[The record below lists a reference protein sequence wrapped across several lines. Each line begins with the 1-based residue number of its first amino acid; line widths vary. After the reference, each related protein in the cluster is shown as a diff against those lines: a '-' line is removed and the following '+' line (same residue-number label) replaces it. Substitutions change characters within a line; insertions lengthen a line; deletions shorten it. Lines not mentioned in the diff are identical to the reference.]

1 VTEIVA
7 AAPRTEVVASTDASV
22 RLRVQRPDVP
32 RVAAMALA
40 ELDVVD
46 LAVEDPPI
54 DDVIEQV
61 FDVPVGEAIG

>member
-1 VTEIVA
+1 M
-7 AAPRTEVVASTDASV
+7 ASTDASV
-22 RLRVQRPDVP
+22 TLRVRRPDVP

-40 ELDVVD
+40 ELDIVD
-46 LAVEDPPI
+46 LGVEDPPI

>member
-1 VTEIVA
+1 M
-7 AAPRTEVVASTDASV
+7 
-22 RLRVQRPDVP
+22 RVQRPDVP
-32 RVAAMALA
+32 RVAALALA